1 MLDGFII
8 SLSWVALVLGGLCW
22 GEWVNSA
29 QMRRVETKKRSKT
42 LQVKSNFCRSFQSK
56 SGEQSTFTKQPIYHC
71 KWTQFTN
78 CHDEWANGFLTTY
91 NLLST
96 LESSLF
102 VFFAVFF
109 LHFTS
114 LVSHILFLEFAAT
127 FRRKSWA
134 DRSRL
139 STFAFTPPRNG
150 EHFVNEIDSICMSKL
165 PSLG

>member
-102 VFFAVFF
+102 VLFAVFF
-109 LHFTS
+109 SPIHFISLAYFIFGVCCHISEKKLSGQIEAVNFCLHST
-114 LVSHILFLEFAAT
+114 E
-127 FRRKSWA
+127 KWWA
-134 DRSRL
+134 
-139 STFAFTPPRNG
+139 F
-150 EHFVNEIDSICMSKL
+150 C
-165 PSLG
+165 